1 MLYNKDIMSLSI
13 FYIIVLKTHQ
23 NKIIL
28 DESFGIEQKDMTF
41 DHDFWY

>member
-1 MLYNKDIMSLSI
+1 MLYNKDIMSLGI